1 MKNVDYKELE
11 ALISEEIDNLD
22 EGWWDKIKGMASGV
36 SSALTSPL
44 GKVGQGYSSGKA
56 SSAFKSAAIDIERVR
71 NDFVDNVESLFTP
84 SGADQI
90 IVPPELKDMQE
101 GWNSAVSDLESA
113 SEKLQ
118 QLSLSIQKMNPM
130 TRDKPNWGDSD

>member
-1 MKNVDYKELE
+1 
-11 ALISEEIDNLD
+11 
-22 EGWWDKIKGMASGV
+22 
-36 SSALTSPL
+36 
-44 GKVGQGYSSGKA
+44 
-56 SSAFKSAAIDIERVR
+56 
-71 NDFVDNVESLFTP
+71 
-84 SGADQI
+84 QI